1 MSEVFSICRIFCLR
15 RRRQSDSSNSKNDP
29 TDEEEAVT
37 CNDENEAA
45 TEFVDQISGDEAQQK
60 CGQVCVSDLG
70 SEIESIVSSD
80 LDACTSLTNVAVSKE
95 KLMELVG
102 DTSSIDR
109 WTVPYSIN
117 RREVGRKRL
126 KSASLPDQFGRKDSV
141 YSNQSFNAESTAS
154 FSGMDVG
161 GLTKKK
167 KKRKKVLNPFKKMGK
182 RGDKKDRGKENS
194 SNKGKVGEFWQDRVG
209 IRDLSDDSN
218 NDFP

>member
-1 MSEVFSICRIFCLR
+1 MSDVFSICRIFCLR

-29 TDEEEAVT
+29 TDENEAVT
-37 CNDENEAA
+37 SNDDNEAA
-45 TEFVDQISGDEAQQK
+45 TKFIEPSDQIDGDEAQQIN
-60 CGQVCVSDLG
+60 VTEVD

-80 LDACTSLTNVAVSKE
+80 LDACTSLTNVSVSKE

-109 WTVPYSIN
+109 WTIPYSIN

-126 KSASLPDQFGRKDSV
+126 KSASLPDKFGRKDSV

-154 FSGMDVG
+154 FSGVHVG
-161 GLTKKK
+161 ELTKKK
-167 KKRKKVLNPFKKMGK
+167 KKRNKVLNPFKKMGK
-182 RGDKKDRGKENS
+182 RGDKKGKGKENF
-194 SNKGKVGEFWQDRVG
+194 SNKGKVGEFWQDRGGV